1 MPPAQGDTF
10 AGFAI
15 LRKLG
20 AGGMGE
26 VYLVEHPRLP
36 RREALKIL
44 PAAATSDNEF
54 RQRFNRE
61 GDIAADLWHP
71 HIVAVHDR
79 GESNGQLWITMDYV
93 EGTDVAALVRERY
106 PSGMPPQ
113 FAAEIVT
120 AVADALDYAH
130 ERGLLHRDVKPAN
143 ILLSESQGSTQQRRI
158 LLSDFGIA
166 RHMDDSAGLTATNM
180 TVGSFAYAPPEQ
192 LTGASLNG
200 RTDQYALA
208 ATAFQLLTGKP
219 PYDNSNVGIVISSHL
234 SSPPPRISDVR
245 PDLAHLDPV
254 IQRAMAKEPANR
266 YPTCRDFA
274 TALSQLTGATV
285 QTDHPTMV
293 GPAQPLAGLGG
304 GTPKPKGPNRTWLI
318 AAALA
323 AVVVIVGAVL
333 LAPRLTRS
341 GGEATPAPNPAGV
354 SPGPTTANLV
364 QPAAVGGLL
373 LKPEQVSGI
382 VGETLHE
389 SQTSSTVL
397 DAAADFNRPE
407 CTAAIYPF
415 EARMYDPSGFIAAR
429 QSLIVP
435 PEGSPSN
442 HIVDQSVA
450 LMPSAES
457 AEKFRADSQREW
469 QACAGVALTVKG
481 GDNLTTKPTLADVR
495 TQGNLI
501 IQDRTVAGDI
511 ASGQRCQH
519 VLGVWANVVAEA
531 VVCDDKN
538 ITDQAQKV
546 VDGILSNAKRS

>member
-10 AGFAI
+10 AGFVI

-44 PAAATSDNEF
+44 PTAATTDNEF

-166 RHMDDSAGLTATNM
+166 RHMDDNSGLTATNM

-192 LTGASLNG
+192 LTGAALDG

-208 ATAFQLLTGKP
+208 ATAYQLLTGKP

-254 IQRAMAKEPANR
+254 IQRAMAKEPGNR

-274 TALSQLTGATV
+274 TALSQLTDATV

-293 GPAQPLAGLGG
+293 TPAQPLAGRGG
-304 GTPKPKGPNRTWLI
+304 STPKPKGPKRTWLI

-323 AVVVIVGAVL
+323 AVVTIVGAVL
-333 LAPRLTRS
+333 LVPKLTRS
-341 GGEATPAPNPAGV
+341 GGEAPSAPNAAGV

-364 QPAAVGGLL
+364 QPAAVDGLL

-389 SQTSSTVL
+389 SQTSSTVI

-407 CTAAIYPF
+407 CTGAIYPF

-429 QSLIVP
+429 QSVQSHRRSVGGVDAERRERRQVP
-435 PEGSPSN
+435 CRLAAGM
-442 HIVDQSVA
+442 A
-450 LMPSAES
+450 GLC
-457 AEKFRADSQREW
+457 RGGAD
-469 QACAGVALTVKG
+469 G
-481 GDNLTTKPTLADVR
+481 
-495 TQGNLI
+495 QG
-501 IQDRTVAGDI
+501 
-511 ASGQRCQH
+511 
-519 VLGVWANVVAEA
+519 W
-531 VVCDDKN
+531 
-538 ITDQAQKV
+538 
-546 VDGILSNAKRS
+546 